1 MRRSQVLTFILKL
14 PTSNLSLSL
23 RQPLAHTL
31 PTTGGSPRLKNK
43 SRQLLSRVNLSLQ
56 IGATVKQL
64 KYVADSVHS
73 QLTKKKENLQTKE
86 HNNKTKT
93 RHQNLIKMKNG
104 NEDVRDFSDLNP

>member
-1 MRRSQVLTFILKL
+1 MDINFGLK
-14 PTSNLSLSL
+14 SKY
-23 RQPLAHTL
+23 
-31 PTTGGSPRLKNK
+31 LKVDAAGFN
-43 SRQLLSRVNLSLQ
+43 V
-56 IGATVKQL
+56 IGVTVKQL